1 MSAEFSVS
9 VGDLSLPIP
18 MTLPSPNQTSDLSA
32 LRIDDSK
39 RRGRSIGKWMGIFA
53 AAIGVLI
60 IVMGATLALRSRK
73 PEVEVASALAPANG
87 SVVNTVLNASG
98 YITPRRRAT
107 VAAKITGKVKQV
119 FIDEGVHVTQ
129 GQVLA
134 TLDDSDYQVSLA
146 STQADRDATASTVAD
161 LQVQL
166 GNAQRELVRTRNL
179 QEAGVT
185 TPQALDSAQT
195 LVNRLNAQITQ
206 AKAAIQAADAKI
218 GIDKQNIDNCIVRSP
233 YNGIVVSKD
242 AQPGEMVSPIS
253 AGGGFTRTGIA
264 TVVDM
269 ASNEIEVDVNENYI
283 ARVKPGQPVVATL
296 DAYPDWQIPA
306 HVRTVIPTADR
317 EKGTVKV
324 RASFDHLDPRI
335 LPDMGVKVAFLEQ
348 APAAKPGETSTA
360 PKAVAMVAAQAVR
373 NSGGSPAVFLFHDGT
388 VERRA
393 VKTGS
398 TRGPNIEILAGLV
411 PGDLVVTKGPEDLHD
426 GQSVARKQ

>member
-1 MSAEFSVS
+1 MS
-9 VGDLSLPIP
+9 VGDS
-18 MTLPSPNQTSDLSA
+18 NRTSDLSA

-39 RRGRSIGKWMGIFA
+39 RRGGSIGKFLGIFA
-53 AAIGVLI
+53 AVVGVLI
-60 IVMGATLALRSRK
+60 IVMGATLAFRARK
-73 PEVEVASALAPANG
+73 PEVEVVTAMAPSSGPA
-87 SVVNTVLNASG
+87 VNTVLNASG
-98 YITPRRRAT
+98 YVTPRRRAT

-146 STQADRDATASTVAD
+146 STKADRDATAATVAD
-161 LQVQL
+161 LEVQL
-166 GNAQRELVRTRNL
+166 GNAQRELVRTSNL
-179 QEAGVT
+179 AKEGVT

-195 LVNRLNAQITQ
+195 LVNRLHAQISQ
-206 AKAAIQAADAKI
+206 AKVSIEAADARM
-218 GIDKQNIDNCIVRSP
+218 GIDKQNIDNCVVRSP
-233 YNGIVVSKD
+233 YDGIVVSKD

-296 DAYPDWQIPA
+296 DAYPDWQIPS

-324 RASFDHLDPRI
+324 RVSFNHLDPRI
-335 LPDMGVKVAFLEQ
+335 LPDMGVKVAFLEE
-348 APAAKPGETSTA
+348 APPSKPGAQSSA
-360 PKAVAMVAAQAVR
+360 PKPVAQVPAQAIR
-373 NSGGSPAVFLFHDGT
+373 NSGGSPAVFLFHDGV

-393 VKTGS
+393 VKPGVN
-398 TRGPNIEILAGLV
+398 RGPNVDILAGLS
-411 PGDLVVTKGPEDLHD
+411 PGDLVITKGPEDLHD
-426 GQSVARKQ
+426 GQAVARKQ

>member
-1 MSAEFSVS
+1 MPVADS
-9 VGDLSLPIP
+9 
-18 MTLPSPNQTSDLSA
+18 NRTSDLSS

-39 RRGRSIGKWMGIFA
+39 RGGRSFGKILGIFA

-60 IVMGATLALRSRK
+60 VVMGATLALRARK
-73 PEVEVASALAPANG
+73 PEVEVVSAMAPATG
-87 SVVNTVLNASG
+87 PAINTVLNASG
-98 YITPRRRAT
+98 YVTPRRRAT

-146 STQADRDATASTVAD
+146 STKAERDATAATVAD
-161 LQVQL
+161 LEVQL
-166 GNAQRELVRTRNL
+166 GNAQRELVRTSNL
-179 QEAGVT
+179 AKEGVT

-195 LVNRLNAQITQ
+195 LVNRLKAQIAQ
-206 AKAAIQAADAKI
+206 AKVSIEAANARM
-218 GIDKQNIDNCIVRSP
+218 GIDQQNIDNCVVRSP
-233 YNGIVVSKD
+233 YDGIVVSKD

-296 DAYPDWQIPA
+296 DAYPDWQIPS

-324 RASFDHLDPRI
+324 RVSFDHLDPRI
-335 LPDMGVKVAFLEQ
+335 LPDMGVKVAFLEE
-348 APAAKPGETSTA
+348 APPSKPGAQSSA
-360 PKAVAMVAAQAVR
+360 PKPVAQVPAQAVR

-393 VKTGS
+393 VKPGA
-398 TRGPNIEILAGLV
+398 TRGSNVDILAGIA
-411 PGDLVVTKGPEDLHD
+411 PGDLVITKGPEDLHD
-426 GQSVARKQ
+426 GQAVARKQ

>member
-1 MSAEFSVS
+1 
-9 VGDLSLPIP
+9 
-18 MTLPSPNQTSDLSA
+18 MTLPSPNRSSDLSA

-39 RRGRSIGKWMGIFA
+39 RRSRSIGKWMGIFA
-53 AAIGVLI
+53 AAMGVLI

-73 PEVEVASALAPANG
+73 PEVEIASALAPANG
-87 SVVNTVLNASG
+87 AVVNTILNASG

-166 GNAQRELVRTRNL
+166 GNAQRELVRTRSL
-179 QEAGVT
+179 SEAGVT

-324 RASFDHLDPRI
+324 RASFDHLDQRI

-348 APAAKPGETSTA
+348 APTTKPGETSTA
-360 PKAVAMVAAQAVR
+360 PKVVAMVAAQAVR

-388 VERRA
+388 IERRA
-393 VKTGS
+393 VKTGA